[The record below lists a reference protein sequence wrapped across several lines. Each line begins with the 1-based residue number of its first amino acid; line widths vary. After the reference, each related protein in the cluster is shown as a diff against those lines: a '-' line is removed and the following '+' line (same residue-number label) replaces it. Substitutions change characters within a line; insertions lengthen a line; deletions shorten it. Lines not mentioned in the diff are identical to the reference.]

1 MNKKLNTALFMIGAT
16 IFNLV
21 LLFVLILLAMLAI
34 TALFRDRISPSL
46 MSILLIVVF
55 LAAMVGSF
63 LIYNQ
68 LVKFIARKV
77 DMEKYFLP
85 LFKRRPPKRDGNQTQ

>member
-16 IFNLV
+16 VFNLV
-21 LLFVLILLAMLAI
+21 LLFVLIVVVMVVI
-34 TALFRDRISPSL
+34 SALFRDRLSPSV

-68 LVKFIARKV
+68 LVKFIARKI

-85 LFKRRPPKRDGNQTQ
+85 LFKRRPPRKENQ

>member
-1 MNKKLNTALFMIGAT
+1 MNKKLNTALFMLAAT

-21 LLFVLILLAMLAI
+21 LLFVLILLAMLALSAI
-34 TALFRDRISPSL
+34 FGDRLGPSL

-68 LVKFIARKV
+68 VVKLITRKI

-85 LFKRRPPKRDGNQTQ
+85 LFKRRAPRKDGPQS

>member
-16 IFNLV
+16 VFNLL
-21 LLFVLILLAMLAI
+21 LLFALIVLAMVALTAI
-34 TALFRDRISPSL
+34 FGDRLGPSL

-68 LVKFIARKV
+68 VVKFIARKI

-85 LFKRRPPKRDGNQTQ
+85 LFKRRPPKKDNP

>member
-1 MNKKLNTALFMIGAT
+1 VNKKLNTALFMIGAT
-16 IFNLV
+16 VFN
-21 LLFVLILLAMLAI
+21 LILLFALITLALVGI
-34 TALFRDRISPSL
+34 TALFRDRLNPAA
-46 MSILLIVVF
+46 MSIIMIVVF
-55 LAAMVGSF
+55 LAALVGSF

-85 LFKRRPPKRDGNQTQ
+85 LFKRKPPRKDA

>member
-21 LLFVLILLAMLAI
+21 LLFVLIVVVMVVI
-34 TALFRDRISPSL
+34 SALFRDRLSPSV

-68 LVKFIARKV
+68 LVKFIARKI

-85 LFKRRPPKRDGNQTQ
+85 LFKRRPPKRLEQ

>member
-16 IFNLV
+16 LFNLV
-21 LLFVLILLAMLAI
+21 LLFVLILLALLAL
-34 TALFRDRISPSL
+34 TAVLGDRLGPNV

-55 LAAMVGSF
+55 LGAMVGSF

-68 LVKFIARKV
+68 VVKFVARKI

-85 LFKRRPPKRDGNQTQ
+85 LFKRRPPQRGPRE

>member
-1 MNKKLNTALFMIGAT
+1 MNKKLNTALFMLGAT
-16 IFNLV
+16 LFNLA
-21 LLFVLILLAMLAI
+21 LLGALIIAGLLIIA
-34 TALFRDRISPSL
+34 ALRLPQL
-46 MSILLIVVF
+46 LLIVVF

-68 LVKFIARKV
+68 LIKWLARKI

-85 LFKRRPPKRDGNQTQ
+85 LFKRRPPRRDNPQ

>member
-1 MNKKLNTALFMIGAT
+1 MNKKVNTALFMIGAT
-16 IFNLV
+16 VFNLV
-21 LLFVLILLAMLAI
+21 LLFVLILLAMLALSAI
-34 TALFRDRISPSL
+34 FRDRLGPSV

-68 LVKFIARKV
+68 VVKFVARKIN
-77 DMEKYFLP
+77 MEKYFLP
-85 LFKRRPPKRDGNQTQ
+85 LFKRRPKQGG

>member
-21 LLFVLILLAMLAI
+21 LLFVLIVVVMVVI
-34 TALFRDRISPSL
+34 SALFRDRLSPSV

-68 LVKFIARKV
+68 LVKFIARKI

-85 LFKRRPPKRDGNQTQ
+85 LFKRRPPRKENQ

>member
-1 MNKKLNTALFMIGAT
+1 VNKKLNTVLFMLGAT
-16 IFNLV
+16 VFNLL
-21 LLFVLILLAMLAI
+21 LLFVLILLAMLAL
-34 TALFRDRISPSL
+34 TAAFGDRLGPSL

-55 LAAMVGSF
+55 LGAMVGSF

-68 LVKFIARKV
+68 LVKWLARRI

-85 LFKRRPPKRDGNQTQ
+85 LFKRRPPRKDGAP